1 MVREAYGALAL
12 VAHACMIRV
21 CSPTLVGSLL
31 PLRTSLD
38 VIPGFMTLPP
48 LLEIATETPSFATL
62 RHLCVSIEERRKDE
76 ARRAET
82 PGKF

>member
-1 MVREAYGALAL
+1 MGREVHGALAL

-21 CSPTLVGSLL
+21 CPPTLMGSLL

-38 VIPGFMTLPP
+38 VVLGFMTLPP
-48 LLEIATETPSFATL
+48 LLEISTETPSFATL
-62 RHLCVSIEERRKDE
+62 RHLRVSIEERRKDE
-76 ARRAET
+76 ARVAEE